1 MIVPDWGGYLLFKP
15 AFDEVIDEDLYPE
28 GWLDFEILE
37 GRARFWRSETA
48 AIVATI
54 KTYPSGAKA
63 VHGLIAAGD
72 LEGITKLIPQAEQW
86 GRDEGCIYGEIE
98 SRPEWAR
105 VMKGAGYFPSQLML
119 RKVL

>member
-1 MIVPDWGGYLLFKP
+1 MIVPDWAGYLLFKP
-15 AFDEVIDEDLYPE
+15 AFEQAMDPMLYPP
-28 GWLDFEILE
+28 GCLDGAILD
-37 GRARFWRSETA
+37 GTARFWRNETA

-72 LEGITKLIPQAEQW
+72 LEGITKLIPLAEQW

>member
-1 MIVPDWGGYLLFKP
+1 MICDWAGYLAFKP
-15 AFDEVIDEDLYPE
+15 AFDEVVDERLYPE
-28 GWLDFEILE
+28 GWLDLE
-37 GRARFWRSETA
+37 VLSGRARFWRNETA

-54 KTYPSGAKA
+54 KQYPSGTKA

-72 LEGITKLIPQAEQW
+72 LEGIGNLIPLAEQW

-105 VMKGAGYFPSQLML
+105 VMKHAGYFPCQLML
-119 RKVL
+119 RKGL

>member
-1 MIVPDWGGYLLFKP
+1 MIVPDWAGYLMYKP
-15 AFDEVIDEDLYPE
+15 AFDEVIDSALYPE
-28 GWLDFEILE
+28 GWLDFEILD
-37 GRARFWRSETA
+37 GRARFWRNDTA

-54 KTYPSGAKA
+54 KEYPSGAKA

-72 LEGITKLIPQAEQW
+72 LEGITALIPLAEQW

-105 VMKGAGYFPSQLML
+105 VMKYAGYEPAQLML
-119 RKVL
+119 RKGL